1 MYKRAAVSNVQ
12 VATVAS
18 WLLFSDITI
27 SVISSVFQKIMLN
40 SGFYTVVGFFA
51 FLLLLLSDVTAFDQR
66 KWTLVFLLIKFY

>member
-51 FLLLLLSDVTAFDQR
+51 FLLLLSDVTAFDQR
-66 KWTLVFLLIKFY
+66 KWTLVFLLIKIY